1 MVAMANRKHLTS
13 RDIKLIDFLE
23 ENNLIITAEL
33 AAQYFY
39 RSPTNNFRSALTVAQ
54 RRLALCCELGQL
66 KRCRD
71 HIDQC
76 YIYYLGKRPSK
87 VDHRLMV
94 TKFLINMHKKYEVV
108 KFKVEFKELEKQYS
122 MRPDVFIVFKFGNK
136 IVSALVECENTKT
149 YSNETKYKTLYT
161 DYANKKLLHI
171 LPYPLW
177 LICVSKQEPETILK
191 PLWINSDYS
200 NFSVLEQQLI
210 REYVVKKRA

>member
-1 MVAMANRKHLTS
+1 MANRKHLTS

-39 RSPTNNFRSALTVAQ
+39 RSPTDNFKSALTVAQ

-94 TKFLINMHKKYEVV
+94 TEFLINMQKN
-108 KFKVEFKELEKQYS
+108 
-122 MRPDVFIVFKFGNK
+122 M
-136 IVSALVECENTKT
+136 
-149 YSNETKYKTLYT
+149 
-161 DYANKKLLHI
+161 KLL
-171 LPYPLW
+171 
-177 LICVSKQEPETILK
+177 SLK
-191 PLWINSDYS
+191 SSLKN
-200 NFSVLEQQLI
+200 
-210 REYVVKKRA
+210 

>member
-1 MVAMANRKHLTS
+1 MANRKHLTS

-94 TKFLINMHKKYEVV
+94 TEFLINMHKKYEVV

-122 MRPDVFIVFKFGNK
+122 MRPDVFIVFKF
-136 IVSALVECENTKT
+136 
-149 YSNETKYKTLYT
+149 
-161 DYANKKLLHI
+161 
-171 LPYPLW
+171 
-177 LICVSKQEPETILK
+177 
-191 PLWINSDYS
+191 
-200 NFSVLEQQLI
+200 
-210 REYVVKKRA
+210 